1 MANGLNLVLIPIHAN
16 VSAQA
21 HCPAHA
27 RGRPGISRVFP
38 GALKVPLIFSY
49 TETKW
54 RKATRMIGLRA
65 LQATIV
71 VLYLLSDTCAKSVCS
86 DKEDFH
92 LVQFKVPGENEVRPG
107 QKLIFVCDGPSN
119 RVMDVIDIDTKGSV
133 NHANNSVYLPQGCEI
148 SESTSPCYMI
158 VSMSANETDGNSYQC
173 RSTNRSD
180 ITDKEYSE
188 IRNLTG
194 E

>member
-1 MANGLNLVLIPIHAN
+1 MLHGQWSKPYTD
-16 VSAQA
+16 
-21 HCPAHA
+21 
-27 RGRPGISRVFP
+27 SRERFCVFP
-38 GALKVPLIFSY
+38 GGFNKKVPLICSY

-92 LVQFKVPGENEVRPG
+92 LVKFKVPGENEVRPG

-133 NHANNSVYLPQGCEI
+133 NHANNSVHLPQGCEI

>member
-1 MANGLNLVLIPIHAN
+1 
-16 VSAQA
+16 
-21 HCPAHA
+21 
-27 RGRPGISRVFP
+27 
-38 GALKVPLIFSY
+38 
-49 TETKW
+49 
-54 RKATRMIGLRA
+54 MIGLRA

-86 DKEDFH
+86 DREDFH

-133 NHANNSVYLPQGCEI
+133 NHANNSVHLPQGCEI